1 CKLDKEKF
9 TTIHIHQQYNIPNRG
24 RDKGF
29 ISRNV
34 LSNKRKAK
42 SSNKSTKNKRK
53 KSAKTKKK
61 SEAIVIHSEDSN
73 ESGHEESSKIDK
85 LEYQERLLALKEREL
100 ALREREAKVHSV
112 ELTNLEKEQKLNY
125 NLLQITEVVIAPPTL
140 FLDLAHRSVRDGIS
154 IAAQNA
160 FNCSKGA
167 YTGEVSPEQLKDLGI
182 DWVILG
188 HSERREIFK
197 ESDEFVASKVAHAL
211 NANMKVIAC
220 IGEKLEEREA
230 EKTEEVVIRQLQCI
244 GEKVD
249 NWKNVVIAYEPVWA
263 IGTGKVATPQQAQ
276 QVHVIIRDWL
286 AKNVSQQV
294 AQDTRI
300 IYGAK
305 KPDVDGFLVGG
316 ASLTE
321 QFIKIISCFIPPEN

>member
-1 CKLDKEKF
+1 MDK
-9 TTIHIHQQYNIPNRG
+9 HNRKPFVG
-24 RDKGF
+24 GNFKMNG
-29 ISRNV
+29 S
-34 LSNKRKAK
+34 
-42 SSNKSTKNKRK
+42 
-53 KSAKTKKK
+53 KTMLK
-61 SEAIVIHSEDSN
+61 EI
-73 ESGHEESSKIDK
+73 ID
-85 LEYQERLLALKEREL
+85 RLNALKCDDH
-100 ALREREAKVHSV
+100 V
-112 ELTNLEKEQKLNY
+112 
-125 NLLQITEVVIAPPTL
+125 EVVIAPPTL
-140 FLDLAHRSVRDGIS
+140 FLDLAHRSVREGIS

-211 NANMKVIAC
+211 NVDMKVIAC
-220 IGEKLEEREA
+220 IGEKLEERES
-230 EKTEEVVIRQLQCI
+230 EKTEEVVIRQLKSI
-244 GEKVD
+244 SEKVN
-249 NWKNVVIAYEPVWA
+249 NWRNVVIAYEPVWA

-276 QVHVIIRDWL
+276 EVHLIIRNWL

-300 IYGAK
+300 IYGGSVNDKNSSELAK
-305 KPDVDGFLVGG
+305 QPDVDGFLVGG

-321 QFIKIISCFIPPEN
+321 KFITIISCFVSPEN